1 MTRSA
6 QEPLQLD
13 LFAEAVELRR
23 LEPDRNMARFYIMVL
38 QPDLFGGVD
47 LVREWGRIGSPG
59 RVFISH
65 HEDRDQA
72 MDALVGHF
80 RAKRRHYLSCGS

>member
-1 MTRSA
+1 MTRNA

-13 LFAEAVELRR
+13 LFAETVELRR
-23 LEPDRNMARFYIMVL
+23 LEPDRNMARFYLMVL

-59 RVFISH
+59 RVCVSH
-65 HEDRDQA
+65 HPDRGQA
-72 MDALVGHF
+72 VDALADHA
-80 RAKRRHYLSCGS
+80 RAKRRRYVLCVG